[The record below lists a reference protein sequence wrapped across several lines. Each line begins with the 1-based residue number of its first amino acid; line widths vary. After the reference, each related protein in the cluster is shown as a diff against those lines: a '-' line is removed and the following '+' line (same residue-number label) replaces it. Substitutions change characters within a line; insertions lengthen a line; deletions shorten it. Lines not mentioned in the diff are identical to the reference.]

1 MPIEFKA
8 NVEPIP
14 GYKLIEPL
22 GRGGFGEVWKAEAPG
37 GLLKAIKLV
46 HGSLRSGTGE
56 EVLVQQELKAL
67 HCVRGVRHPYILAM
81 DRFDIV
87 DGQLIIVME
96 LADQSLWDRYKEYEV
111 QGEAGIPRE
120 ELLRYM
126 EEAAEALDLMNFKY
140 RLQHS
145 DIKPQNLFLV
155 HNHVKIA
162 DFGLVKDLKGM
173 KALTSGCFSPIYSA
187 PETFEGWV
195 SQHSDQYSLAICW
208 MELLTGVRPFDGKN
222 ARALLMQ
229 HMQAE
234 PNLRALPI
242 DDRPIIAR
250 SLAKKPAER
259 FPTCMA
265 LVQALRKAG
274 SAPAK
279 PQATPVAA
287 RPSAL
292 GVAKPPVPTAPNLA
306 QAAASTAAGYHLTF
320 AIRCPGCGYTGR
332 VPKKFKGQSVKCRE
346 CATAFFAAP
355 PTDVA
360 AAASAVPAKPA
371 PPTPAPPR
379 RPAAAA
385 PVARPFAPPLAA
397 PPKPAPP
404 APTPAAAKAA
414 ETMIIRAPRPTAQGV
429 APVPPSAPA
438 IIKPPVE
445 PLRAVDT
452 YRPPLPSE
460 APVDLQAMVT
470 ALAPLVEQEQSES
483 EEAIECPVCGHLQ
496 HAPADGQP
504 GKLRCLQCGCVH
516 GNTPAAPH
524 KITMLPTANATAL
537 KHIQVECGV
546 CGLVERVPF
555 DQRGQS
561 LKCRQCG
568 CVQRV
573 E

>member
-14 GYKLIEPL
+14 GYRLIEPL

-195 SQHSDQYSLAICW
+195 SQNSDQYSLAICW
-208 MELLTGVRPFDGKN
+208 LELLTGVRPFDGKN

-234 PNLRALPI
+234 PNLRALPL

-265 LVQALRKAG
+265 LVHALRKAG

-279 PQATPVAA
+279 PAAPVAA
-287 RPSAL
+287 RPSAP
-292 GVAKPPVPTAPNLA
+292 GVPKPPTTAAQPNLA
-306 QAAASTAAGYHLTF
+306 QAAATTAAGYHLTF

-346 CATAFFAAP
+346 CSTAFFAAP
-355 PTDVA
+355 PPEVA
-360 AAASAVPAKPA
+360 AA
-371 PPTPAPPR
+371 T
-379 RPAAAA
+379 
-385 PVARPFAPPLAA
+385 A
-397 PPKPAPP
+397 PPKPAAPPVRPQAMP
-404 APTPAAAKAA
+404 APVAKPFAPPPVAPAKAA
-414 ETMIIRAPRPTAQGV
+414 ETMIIRGTRPTAQGV
-429 APVPPSAPA
+429 VPVAPSAVGAP
-438 IIKPPVE
+438 KPPVE
-445 PLRAVDT
+445 RGRAVDT
-452 YRPPLPSE
+452 YRPALPSE
-460 APVDLQAMVT
+460 VPVDLQAMVT

-496 HAPADGQP
+496 HAPADSQP

-546 CGLVERVPF
+546 CGLVERVPI

-561 LKCRQCG
+561 RKCRQCG

>member
-1 MPIEFKA
+1 MPIEFRA

-37 GLLKAIKLV
+37 GVLKAIKLV

-87 DGQLIIVME
+87 DGQLLIVME
-96 LADQSLWDRYKEYEV
+96 LADHSLWDRYKEYEV
-111 QGEAGIPRE
+111 QGEPGIPRD

-126 EEAAEALDLMNFKY
+126 EEAAEALDLMNIKY

-173 KALTSGCFSPIYSA
+173 KALTSGCFSPIYAA

-242 DDRPIIAR
+242 DDRPVIAR
-250 SLAKKPAER
+250 SLAKKAAER

-265 LVQALRKAG
+265 LVHELRRAG
-274 SAPAK
+274 K
-279 PQATPVAA
+279 TPP
-287 RPSAL
+287 RPEPVP
-292 GVAKPPVPTAPNLA
+292 VAKPAAPPAPPSLTP
-306 QAAASTAAGYHLTF
+306 AASAAAAGYQLTF

-332 VPKKFKGQSVKCRE
+332 VPKKFQGQSVKCRE

-355 PTDVA
+355 PA
-360 AAASAVPAKPA
+360 AAAAA
-371 PPTPAPPR
+371 PVKPTPAPPT
-379 RPAAAA
+379 RPAVPPT
-385 PVARPFAPPLAA
+385 PVARPFTPSPAA
-397 PPKPAPP
+397 TPKPTPP
-404 APTPAAAKAA
+404 APASHPAAAKAS
-414 ETMIIRAPRPTAQGV
+414 ETMIIRAPRPTAQGI
-429 APVPPSAPA
+429 APVPASAPGLV
-438 IIKPPVE
+438 KPPAE

-483 EEAIECPVCGHLQ
+483 EEAIECPVCGHLR
-496 HAPADGQP
+496 HGPADHQP

-516 GNTPAAPH
+516 GHTPAAPARH
-524 KITMLPTANATAL
+524 TMVPAHAATAL

-546 CGLVERVPF
+546 CGHTERLPL
-555 DQRGQS
+555 DQKGQS
-561 LKCRQCG
+561 HKCRQCG